1 VSRCAIALGG
11 NIGPTALIFDRAIEL
26 LERSG
31 YAIES
36 RSANFDTTP
45 MGASAGQQ
53 FLNAAAVLNTDTGCW
68 QVLNDLHA
76 VESALGR
83 ERTISWGPRII
94 DLDLLLYDDIAVDA
108 NEIVVPHPPMWYR
121 RFTLEPL
128 QEIAP
133 DWLHPL
139 LNSTIQQLYDR
150 LLERPL
156 KIKISGNAWNSP
168 IHQTVLND
176 LNRRF
181 GVDFELLPERTSLS
195 EEELFATVDFRRS
208 TGGHEAFRSQ
218 PPQMQDRTIPITVR
232 KSDAAEFEQHFA
244 DIAAAILG

>member
-1 VSRCAIALGG
+1 MSTCAIALGG

-36 RSANFDTTP
+36 RSANYDTTP

-53 FLNAAAVLNTDTGCW
+53 FLNSAAVVKTGTDCW

-94 DLDLLLYDDIAVDA
+94 DLDLLLYDDLIVDA
-108 NEIVVPHPPMWYR
+108 SEIVVPHPQMWYR

-133 DWLHPL
+133 DWLHPV

-156 KIKISGNAWNSP
+156 KLKISGNAWTLPNRQDLLD
-168 IHQTVLND
+168 H

-181 GVDFELLPERTSLS
+181 GADFELLPERTSLRG
-195 EEELFATVDFRRS
+195 EELFATVDFRRP
-208 TGGHEAFRSQ
+208 TGSHEVYRSQ
-218 PPQMQDRTIPITVR
+218 PSQMQDRTIPIAVR